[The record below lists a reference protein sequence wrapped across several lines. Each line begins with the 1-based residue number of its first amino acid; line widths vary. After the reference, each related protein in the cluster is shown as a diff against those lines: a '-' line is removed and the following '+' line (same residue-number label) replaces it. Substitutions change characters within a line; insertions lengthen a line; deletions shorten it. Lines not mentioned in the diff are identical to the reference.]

1 MIWILRE
8 YVKKRL
14 TIKVEEVVML
24 VKVRSGLCSR
34 SSSYVIIQRLPL
46 ALLSL
51 PPTFINVQWHTARG
65 TGSVLLQPR
74 AQTGTEHKPLTVR
87 LTFKYY
93 NTKVLT
99 IAGYCS
105 LMEKMSTGQLAC
117 CSHWIPADGTIIVI
131 SQQLIRRCHSK
142 PAQGEAFM
150 STHKV
155 CFLSACSLLIHNT
168 LKHIIHMKPMFTTLR
183 IFALWKLI
191 IFMTIKYLN
200 MTWRVSLISY
210 NNVTK

>member
-1 MIWILRE
+1 MVWILRE
-8 YVKKRL
+8 YVKKLL

-24 VKVRSGLCSR
+24 VDVRSGLCSW

-51 PPTFINVQWHTARG
+51 PPAFINVQWHTACG

-74 AQTGTEHKPLTVR
+74 AQTGTGHKQLMVR

-93 NTKVLT
+93 YARVLT

-105 LMEKMSTGQLAC
+105 LMEEMATGQLAC

-131 SQQLIRRCHSK
+131 SHQLIRRCHSK
-142 PAQGEAFM
+142 PA
-150 STHKV
+150 HKES
-155 CFLSACSLLIHNT
+155 CSCQHTRSGFYQRMEQSAHFWF
-168 LKHIIHMKPMFTTLR
+168 IIYTE
-183 IFALWKLI
+183 
-191 IFMTIKYLN
+191 
-200 MTWRVSLISY
+200 
-210 NNVTK
+210 